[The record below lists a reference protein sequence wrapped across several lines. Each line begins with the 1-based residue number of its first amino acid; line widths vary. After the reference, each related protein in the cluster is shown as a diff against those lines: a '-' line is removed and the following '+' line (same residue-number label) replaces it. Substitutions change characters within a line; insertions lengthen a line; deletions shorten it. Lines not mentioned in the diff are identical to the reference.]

1 MADTIRTE
9 AEALALLVT
18 SGSRE
23 ISAQDL
29 RDCVY
34 SLFRKAA
41 YTTAITLPVLADAAV
56 PTPAAGTVAHYYS
69 TTQSAAVFKDAA
81 GVVHVVT
88 HS

>member
-18 SGSRE
+18 AGSRQ

-29 RDCVY
+29 RDCIY
-34 SLFRKAA
+34 SLFQKAA
-41 YTTAITLPVLADAAV
+41 FTTAPTLPVLADSAV

-69 TTQSAAVFKDAA
+69 TTQAAAAFKDAS
-81 GVVHVVT
+81 GVVHKIT
-88 HS
+88 HG

>member
-18 SGSRE
+18 AGSRE

-34 SLFRKAA
+34 SLFHKAA
-41 YTTAITLPVLADAAV
+41 FTTAITLPALADSAV
-56 PTPAAGTVAHYYS
+56 PTPATGTVAHYYS
-69 TTQSAAVFKDAA
+69 TTQSAPAFKDAA
-81 GVVHVVT
+81 GVVHTLT
-88 HS
+88 HV